1 MAIVTASRRA
11 RGTMTEP
18 SEASGFVR
26 PLALVTG
33 ASSGIGEAFARALA
47 ARGCDLALSARRV
60 DRLEALAAELA
71 ARHGVQAFAVPADL
85 AVLDAHEGLLAAIAA
100 RGRHVD
106 ILVNNAGFSIAQSFT
121 DVPWSKQRDFL
132 LTLVVNACGLAHAVI
147 PGMAARGQ
155 GRIINIASLAAF
167 APGVAGHTLYPGAK
181 SLMVKLSQAL
191 DAEYRAAGVKVTA
204 VCPGFTLTEFAHAN
218 GTDKVMAEAPRR
230 LFQTAA
236 QVAEAGLKA
245 NDAGR
250 VVVIPG
256 WWNALAVTLMR
267 LIPEGLVRA
276 LLMRGSA
283 KYHLA
288 ADESPF
294 RSD

>member
-1 MAIVTASRRA
+1 
-11 RGTMTEP
+11 MTEP
-18 SEASGFVR
+18 FEASVAAR

-47 ARGCDLALSARRV
+47 ARGCDLALSARRAE
-60 DRLEALAAELA
+60 RLEALAAELSA
-71 ARHGVQAFAVPADL
+71 KHGIEAFAVPADL
-85 AVLDAHEGLLAAIAA
+85 SVLDAHEAVLAAIAA

-121 DVPWSKQRDFL
+121 DVSWARQRDFL

-155 GRIINIASLAAF
+155 GRIINIASLAGF

-181 SLMVKLSQAL
+181 SLMIKLSQAL
-191 DAEYRAAGVKVTA
+191 DAEYRGKGLKITA
-204 VCPGFTLTEFAHAN
+204 VCPGFTLTEFANAN

-230 LFQTAA
+230 LFQTAT
-236 QVAEAGLKA
+236 QVAEAGLRA
-245 NDAGR
+245 NDQGR

-256 WWNALAVTLMR
+256 WWNALAVALMR
-267 LIPEGLVRA
+267 LLPEGLVRA

-283 KYHLA
+283 KYHLS
-288 ADESPF
+288 AD
-294 RSD
+294 